1 MFGTCQRCPKL
12 STPTVSNRTRTRA
25 LKLRHNIE
33 VEFDL
38 TINFGSAGD
47 SLAFWAGP
55 SKIGVRRRFE
65 AESHLMF
72 LSTPSFGGA
81 SATKAGVR

>member
-1 MFGTCQRCPKL
+1 L

-55 SKIGVRRRFE
+55 SRIGVRRRFE

-72 LSTPSFGGA
+72 PSTPSFGGCIP
-81 SATKAGVR
+81 ATKAGGQMKHTPRAC